1 MFTLFEIWIEDE
13 EGRQELIDTT
23 ASHTEAVKLA
33 EKSVMEGASAAFVLR
48 ETEDGDLEEVERFI
62 SD

>member
-1 MFTLFEIWIEDE
+1 MFTLFEIWTEDE

-33 EKSVMEGASAAFVLR
+33 EKSVTEGAFAAFVLR
-48 ETEDGDLEEVERFI
+48 ETEDGDLEEIERFI

>member
-1 MFTLFEIWIEDE
+1 MFTLFEIWTEDE

-23 ASHTEAVKLA
+23 ASHTEAIQLA
-33 EKSVMEGASAAFVLR
+33 EKTVIEGAFAAFVLR
-48 ETEDGDLEEVERFI
+48 ETEDGDLEEIERFI